1 MKFPKLFKRAAA
13 VLMAAVTTL
22 SVLPATTAFAA
33 GDIGTISFSHTY
45 DRNGN
50 AIRYNSSDVFNG
62 YTAGGAG
69 KYHYRMYVDGDTAF
83 CIQPGVP
90 LRTGN
95 TLQKNSSETW
105 NALSANQKKAVGLAL
120 LYGYQG
126 NRGSLPGSDDEKWL
140 ATQTLVWEF
149 VTGCRESTGS
159 YQQTSQKIYNVNFG
173 SNYPNSGAVEVYN
186 QIVSL
191 MSRNNTIP
199 SFMSGGANDI
209 TKELSYQDG
218 KYTLT
223 LTDNNGV
230 LSEYSFASSDSKVS
244 VAKSGNQLII
254 TSETAFD
261 GSVRITATRSNV
273 PTVSSS
279 AKMIAYGDPNL
290 QDVVTG
296 VENAD
301 AVRAYLNV
309 ETPTGTIALKK
320 TSEDGVVAGI
330 SFVIKGEK
338 NFNKTVTTDEN
349 GNITVEGLFPGTYTV
364 TEQSIDKYEPQETQ
378 TITLIG
384 GKTTTVNFNN
394 TLKRGSLEVVK
405 TSEDSLVE
413 GVTFHLYGTSL
424 SGLAVDEYA
433 VTDADGVARFE
444 NVLISGNTPYVL
456 EEVDTAVRYVVP
468 ASQTAPI
475 EWNKVTE
482 RSFTN
487 ILKKFNVTVT
497 KTDAETGTPQGDAS
511 LAGAVY
517 GIYKGEELID
527 TYTTDENGQ
536 FTTDYYVCGDDW
548 SIREISPSEGYL
560 LDETIHH
567 VGAEPE
573 LYTVERNT
581 TKNDVNEQVI
591 KGNIAVI
598 KHTDDGETQI
608 ETPEEGAVFEVFLK
622 SAGSYGDAKESE
634 RDILTCDENGF
645 AQTKDLPYGIY
656 TVKQT
661 SGWEGR
667 ELMKPFDVFINSDGQ
682 TYRYLINN
690 ANFES
695 YIKIVKKDAETGN
708 TIPYAGAGFQ
718 IYDPNGELVTMTY
731 TYPEVTTID
740 TFYTTADGD
749 LITPQTLEYGK
760 GYSLVEVQAPYGY
773 VLNSEPVYFD
783 VVQED
788 SAEESGITVI
798 EVVRENVAQKG
809 TITVEKTGEVFS
821 TVSGDKG
828 LYQPIFSASGLEG
841 AVYEITA
848 AEDIYTL
855 DGTLRAS
862 KGEVVDTITTG
873 ADGTAKSKE
882 LYLGRYEVR
891 ETKAPYGMVLNGETH
906 TVELVYAGQEVAVTE
921 TSTSFYNERQKVEI
935 DLIKSLEVDEA
946 YGVGNNGEIFD
957 VSFGLYAAEEL
968 TAADGTTIP
977 ADGLIEVITLDEN
990 GHGKAI
996 SDLPMGSYY
1005 VQEISTNS
1013 AYLKDDTKYPVVFEY
1028 AGQETALV
1036 SITANEGEA
1045 IENDLI
1051 YGSVS
1056 GKKYDEDGNALG
1068 GALIGIFKTGTEEF
1082 TAETAIQTTTS
1093 ADDGSFSFEKVPY
1106 GTWIIR
1112 EIESPTGFVL
1122 SDEEIPVTI
1131 GSVDEVV
1138 EVELVNE
1145 FITGSIELTKVDEDY
1160 PDNKLTGAVFEVY
1173 ADKNGDGKLDDGDE
1187 LLGEMAELGG
1197 GVYQMSDL
1205 RYGKY
1210 LVRETKAPEGF
1221 LLDTNVYPVS
1231 IEEDGKTYT
1240 VENEAGVGFIN
1251 AAQKGSL
1258 KIVKTSSDGKVEGF
1272 SFRVTGK
1279 DYDQTFKTDANGEI
1293 LIEGL
1298 RIGEYTV
1305 SEVSDD
1311 ASAGYILPAEKQA
1324 TVKTD
1329 ATTIVEMHNELRK
1342 TPKTGDDFNPALW
1355 AGLAAVSVIGAGV
1368 LGFVGFKNRKKKED

>member
-33 GDIGTISFSHTY
+33 GDIGTISFTHTY

-50 AIRYNSSDVFNG
+50 AIRYNSSDVFDG

-95 TLQKNSSETW
+95 TLKKNSSETW

-120 LYGYQG
+120 LCGYQG

-191 MSRNNTIP
+191 MGRHNTIP

-223 LTDNNGV
+223 LTDKNGV

-433 VTDADGVARFE
+433 VTDANGVARFE

-456 EEVDTAVRYVVP
+456 EEVDTAVRYVIP

-573 LYTVERNT
+573 LYTVERNS

-591 KGNIAVI
+591 KGNIAII

-760 GYSLVEVQAPYGY
+760 GYSLVEMQAPYGY

-809 TITVEKTGEVFS
+809 TITVEKTGEIFS

-946 YGVGNNGEIFD
+946 YDVGNNGEIFD
-957 VSFGLYAAEEL
+957 VSFGLYAAEDL

-1028 AGQETALV
+1028 AGQETARV

-1106 GTWIIR
+1106 GTWLIR

-1138 EVELVNE
+1138 EVVLVNE

-1187 LLGEMAELGG
+1187 LLGEMAELGD

-1231 IEEDGKTYT
+1231 IEENGKVYT

-1279 DYDQTFKTDANGEI
+1279 DYDQTFTTDANGEI

-1329 ATTIVEMHNELRK
+1329 ATTIVEMHNELREN
-1342 TPKTGDDFNPALW
+1342 PKTGDDFNPALW

>member
-33 GDIGTISFSHTY
+33 GDIGTISFTHTY

-50 AIRYNSSDVFNG
+50 AIRYNSSDVFDG

-95 TLQKNSSETW
+95 TLKKNSSETW

-191 MSRNNTIP
+191 MGRHNTIP

-244 VAKSGNQLII
+244 VAKSANHLII

-456 EEVDTAVRYVVP
+456 VEVDTAVRYVVP

-482 RSFTN
+482 RSFIN

-591 KGNIAVI
+591 KGNIAII

-1013 AYLKDDTKYPVVFEY
+1013 AYLKGDTKYPVVFEY

-1131 GSVDEVV
+1131 GSVENNV

-1173 ADKNGDGKLDDGDE
+1173 ADKNGDGKLDDSDE
-1187 LLGEMAELGG
+1187 LLGEMAELGD

-1231 IEEDGKTYT
+1231 IEEDGKIYT

-1279 DYDQTFKTDANGEI
+1279 DYDQTFTTDANGEI

-1329 ATTIVEMHNELRK
+1329 ATTIVEMHNELRE

>member
-191 MSRNNTIP
+191 MSRHNTIP

-862 KGEVVDTITTG
+862 KGEVVDTITTD

-1187 LLGEMAELGG
+1187 LLGEMAELGD

-1231 IEEDGKTYT
+1231 IEEDGKIYT

-1279 DYDQTFKTDANGEI
+1279 DYDQTFTTDANGEI

-1329 ATTIVEMHNELRK
+1329 ATTIVEMHNELRE

>member
-50 AIRYNSSDVFNG
+50 AIRYNSSDVFDG
-62 YTAGGAG
+62 YTAGGTG
-69 KYHYRMYVDGDTAF
+69 NYHYRMYVDGDTAF

-95 TLQKNSSETW
+95 TLKKNSSETW

-191 MSRNNTIP
+191 MSRHNTIP

-261 GSVRITATRSNV
+261 GTVRITATRSNV

-573 LYTVERNT
+573 LYTVERNS

-591 KGNIAVI
+591 KGNIAII

-1093 ADDGSFSFEKVPY
+1093 ADDGSFSFDKVPY

-1231 IEEDGKTYT
+1231 IEEDGKIYT

-1279 DYDQTFKTDANGEI
+1279 DYDQTFTTDANGEI

-1329 ATTIVEMHNELRK
+1329 ATTIVEMHNELRE

>member
-1 MKFPKLFKRAAA
+1 MKFPKLFKKAAA
-13 VLMAAVTTL
+13 LVMAAVTTF

-33 GDIGTISFSHTY
+33 GDIGTISFDFTY

-50 AIRYNSSDVFNG
+50 AMRYNSSAVFDG
-62 YTAGGAG
+62 YTAGGTG
-69 KYHYRMYVDGDTAF
+69 SYKYRMYVDGDDAF

-90 LRTGN
+90 LKTGN
-95 TLQKNSSETW
+95 TLKKNSSQTW
-105 NALSANQKKAVGLAL
+105 NVLSSSQKKAVGLAL

-126 NRGSLPGSDDEKWL
+126 NRSHLSGSDDEKWL

-149 VTGCRESTGS
+149 VTGCRESTGA
-159 YQQTSQKIYNVNFG
+159 YQQTSQKAYSLHFG
-173 SNYPNSGAVEVYN
+173 SNYPNSGAAEVYN

-191 MSRNNTIP
+191 LSKHNTIP
-199 SFMSGGANDI
+199 SFMSGGADDI

-218 KYTLT
+218 KYTMT

-230 LSEYSFASSDSKVS
+230 LADYSFATSDSKVS
-244 VAKSGNQLII
+244 VSKSGNKLTI

-279 AKMIAYGDPNL
+279 AKLIAYGDPSL

-301 AVRAYLNV
+301 AVKAYLNV

-330 SFVIKGEK
+330 SFTIKGE

-349 GNITVEGLFPGTYTV
+349 GNLTVEGLFPGTYTI

-424 SGLAVDEYA
+424 SGLPVDEYA
-433 VTDADGVARFE
+433 VTDAEGVAKFE
-444 NVLISGNTPYVL
+444 NILISGNTPYVL
-456 EEVDTAVRYVVP
+456 EEVDTAIRYVIP
-468 ASQTAPI
+468 ASQTAPV

-527 TYTTDENGQ
+527 TYTTDGNGQ
-536 FTTDYYVCGDDW
+536 FTTDYYVCGNDW

-573 LYTVERNT
+573 LYTVELNST
-581 TKNDVNEQVI
+581 ANDVNEQVI
-591 KGNIAVI
+591 KGNIAII

-608 ETPEEGAVFEVFLK
+608 ETPEEGAVFEVYLK
-622 SAGSYGDAKESE
+622 SANSYADAKDSE
-634 RDILTCDENGF
+634 RDLLTCDENGF

-718 IYDPNGELVTMTY
+718 IYDPNGELVTMTF

-740 TFYTTADGD
+740 TFYTTVDGE
-749 LITPQTLEYGK
+749 LITPQTLEYGT

-788 SAEESGITVI
+788 SSEESGITVI

-809 TITVEKTGEVFS
+809 TITISKSGEVFS
-821 TVSGDKG
+821 SVTEAGG
-828 LYQPIFSASGLEG
+828 MYQPVFAVGSLEG

-855 DGTLRAS
+855 DGTLQAS

-873 ADGTAKSKE
+873 ADGTATSKE
-882 LYLGRYEVR
+882 LYLGSYEVK
-891 ETKAPYGMVLNGETH
+891 EITAPYGMVLNDEIH
-906 TVELVYAGQEVAVTE
+906 SVELIYAGQEVAVTE

-935 DLIKSLEVDEA
+935 DLTKSLEVDED

-990 GHGKAI
+990 GHGKAV

-1005 VQEISTNS
+1005 VQEINTNA
-1013 AYLKDDTKYPVVFEY
+1013 AYLKNETKYPVVFEY
-1028 AGQETALV
+1028 AGQETAVV

-1051 YGSVS
+1051 YGAVS
-1056 GKKYDEDGNALG
+1056 GKKSDEDGNALG
-1068 GALIGIFKTGTEEF
+1068 GALIGIFKIGTEEF
-1082 TAETAIQTTTS
+1082 TTETAIATTTS
-1093 ADDGSFSFEKVPY
+1093 EDDGSFSFAKVPY
-1106 GTWIIR
+1106 GNWIIR
-1112 EIESPTGFVL
+1112 EIESPTGYVL

-1131 GSVDEVV
+1131 RKVDEVV
-1138 EVELVNE
+1138 EIELVNE
-1145 FITGSIELTKVDEDY
+1145 FITGSIELAKVDEDY

-1187 LLGEMAELGG
+1187 LLGEMGELGD

-1210 LVRETKAPEGF
+1210 LGREKTAPEGF
-1221 LLDTNVYPVS
+1221 LLDENVYPVS
-1231 IEEDGKTYT
+1231 IEEDGKVYT

-1258 KIVKTSSDGKVEGF
+1258 KIVKTSSDKNVEGF
-1272 SFRVTGK
+1272 SFRVTGTNG
-1279 DYDQTFKTDANGEI
+1279 YDQTFKTDKNGEI
-1293 LIEGL
+1293 FIEGL

-1305 SEVSDD
+1305 SEVSD
-1311 ASAGYILPAEKQA
+1311 SVSSGYILPADKQVTIKVDETA
-1324 TVKTD
+1324 T
-1329 ATTIVEMHNELRK
+1329 VEMHNELRE

-1355 AGLAAVSVIGAGV
+1355 IGLAAVSVLGAGV
-1368 LGFVGFKNRKKKED
+1368 LGFVGFKNKKKKEE